1 MRLLGRIGSG
11 LLAGITG
18 TAIMTLGQWIEMRVT
33 GREASDTPARIAEK
47 LTGYE
52 PASEAGM
59 WRLNRATH
67 WGYGALWGL
76 VPVALR
82 RLGLRGP
89 ALTAAHSGLM
99 WLVALAL
106 LPGMKVAPPLRRWGA
121 RAIAT
126 DLLHHAVYGLGAS
139 LTLGLLARRAPEPIA
154 TTARQ
159 ARRAMEPARV

>member
-1 MRLLGRIGSG
+1 
-11 LLAGITG
+11 
-18 TAIMTLGQWIEMRVT
+18 
-33 GREASDTPARIAEK
+33 
-47 LTGYE
+47 
-52 PASEAGM
+52 
-59 WRLNRATH
+59 
-67 WGYGALWGL
+67 
-76 VPVALR
+76 
-82 RLGLRGP
+82 
-89 ALTAAHSGLM
+89 M